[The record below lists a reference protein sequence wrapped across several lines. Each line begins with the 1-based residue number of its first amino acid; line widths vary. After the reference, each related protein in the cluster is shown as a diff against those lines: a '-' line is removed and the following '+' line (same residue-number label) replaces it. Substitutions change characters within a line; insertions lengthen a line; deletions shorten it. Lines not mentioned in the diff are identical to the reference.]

1 LGKHQHK
8 QGGITVKKTIVT
20 LVCALIVPLA
30 FAQTSSTAKKHKR
43 HVTTTTTE
51 PITVTGTYIAM
62 EEGAAASYQ
71 PARTLVVR
79 TDGSNNPDRYV
90 LEGPGAVVN
99 KRGQVIHTPIKPGA
113 RVHVFYTAVGTTRVV
128 DHVVVEE

>member
-1 LGKHQHK
+1 LGKHQYK

-43 HVTTTTTE
+43 HVTTTTE

-71 PARTLVVR
+71 PAKTLVIR

-99 KRGQVIHTPIKPGA
+99 KRGQVIRTPIKPGA
-113 RVHVFYTAVGTTRVV
+113 RVHVFYTAVGATRVV
-128 DHVVVEE
+128 DHVVVED

>member
-1 LGKHQHK
+1 M
-8 QGGITVKKTIVT
+8 KKTIVT

-30 FAQTSSTAKKHKR
+30 FAQTSSTARKHKR
-43 HVTTTTTE
+43 HVTTTTTTE

-79 TDGSNNPDRYV
+79 TDSSNNPDRYV
-90 LEGPGAVVN
+90 LQGPGAVVN
-99 KRGQVIHTPIKPGA
+99 KRGEVIHTPIKPGA
-113 RVHVFYTAVGTTRVV
+113 RVRVFYTAVGTTRVV

>member
-90 LEGPGAVVN
+90 LQGPGAVVN
-99 KRGQVIHTPIKPGA
+99 KRGQVIRTPIKPGT
-113 RVHVFYTAVGTTRVV
+113 RVHVFYTAVGETRVV